1 MTEVHTYSS
10 FVGSLPPMKS
20 VRSKEEDR
28 EEEKEEVL
36 ENERVMKFSRQ

>member
-1 MTEVHTYSS
+1 MTEVHIYSS
-10 FVGSLPPMKS
+10 FVGSLPMKS